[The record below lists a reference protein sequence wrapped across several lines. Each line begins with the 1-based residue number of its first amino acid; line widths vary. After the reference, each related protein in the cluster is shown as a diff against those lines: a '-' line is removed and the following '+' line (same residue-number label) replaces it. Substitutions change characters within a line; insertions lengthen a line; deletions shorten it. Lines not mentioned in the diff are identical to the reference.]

1 LKENK
6 RKRNRKI
13 LWIVLIVEV
22 VCVIGLVIV
31 LLVNGDSEEP
41 VQLDNLRDLA
51 SEAVQAVEGSPNIPG
66 YTPHQILA
74 QVEGQG
80 FDCGVP
86 RVDEKD
92 RVIWKCEKAEGD
104 VIYQLLVLGR
114 DEDSVDLI
122 DANFNQSGEISD
134 DAAIAFLCDIATLPF
149 GGEMQEESCQWIAE
163 TLPTINEAGDLRPET
178 FDEVHHLLYGLPEAR
193 SLELGSLP

>member
-1 LKENK
+1 MKENK
-6 RKRNRKI
+6 GKRNRKI
-13 LWIVLIVEV
+13 LWIVLVVEV
-22 VCVIGLVIV
+22 ICVIGLVIV

-41 VQLDNLRDLA
+41 VQLDSLRDLA

-74 QVEGQG
+74 QAEGQG

-86 RVDEKD
+86 RVDDKD
-92 RVIWKCEKAEGD
+92 RVIWKCEKTEGD
-104 VIYQLLVLGR
+104 VLLQLLVLGR

-122 DANFNQSGEISD
+122 DANFNQNGEVSD
-134 DAAIAFLCDIATLPF
+134 EAAVQFLCDIATLPF
-149 GGEMQEESCQWIAE
+149 DGEEQVESCQWIGE
-163 TLPTINEAGDLRPET
+163 TLPTIKEAGDLRPAA
-178 FDEVHHLLYGLPEAR
+178 FNGVHHLLYGVPEAR